1 MLTPWR
7 ERIKQIKLVLAS
19 SSPQRLVICR
29 SVGLEPIVIPSTFE
43 ENHDWRTFDSAENY
57 AKFNAIEKSKHV
69 SESDWDILIS
79 ADSVVEVDGVVLEKP
94 LDRSHAE
101 QMLKSIR
108 NNSHKVH
115 TALVV
120 KTRNQLELSSVTS
133 TRVYFSDFSDEVLE
147 GYLDTRSWEGKAGG
161 YGIQTGEGGSLIYK
175 IEGDYYNVAGLPLH
189 ELCKMLV
196 EALNS
201 LTIQ

>member
-1 MLTPWR
+1 MG
-7 ERIKQIKLVLAS
+7 I
-19 SSPQRLVICR
+19 
-29 SVGLEPIVIPSTFE
+29 EPIVIPSTFE
-43 ENHDWRTFDSAENY
+43 ENHDWREFDSAEDY

-79 ADSVVEVDGVVLEKP
+79 ADTVVEVDGTVLEKP
-94 LDRSHAE
+94 LNRRHAE
-101 QMLKSIR
+101 EMIKSLR
-108 NNSHKVH
+108 NKSHKVH

-120 KTRNQLELSSVTS
+120 KTRNSELSSVTS
-133 TRVYFSDFSDEVLE
+133 TRVYFSDFSDEVLQ

-175 IEGDYYNVAGLPLH
+175 IEGDYYNVSGLPLH

-196 EALNS
+196 EVLNS

>member
-1 MLTPWR
+1 MLTPWK
-7 ERIKQIKLVLAS
+7 ERIKQIKIVLAS
-19 SSPQRLVICR
+19 SSPQRLIICR
-29 SVGLEPIVIPSTFE
+29 SLGIEPVVIPSTFE
-43 ENHDWRTFDSAENY
+43 EDHDWRVFASAKEY

-94 LDRSHAE
+94 LDRNHAE
-101 QMLKSIR
+101 QMIR
-108 NNSHKVH
+108 SLRNKPSSVH

-120 KTRNQLELSSVTS
+120 KTKNSELSSVTS
-133 TRVYFSDFSDEVLE
+133 TQVYFSDFSDEVLQ
-147 GYLDTRSWEGKAGG
+147 GYLDARSWEGKAGG

-189 ELCKMLV
+189 ELCKLLV
-196 EALNS
+196 ETLSS
-201 LTIQ
+201 LTIH